1 MGVSRKC
8 APSAHMY
15 GGHGK
20 CAPSAHIFR
29 ARYDKKCAFGAY
41 LLGCLE
47 TVRLRRTV
55 SGRVTIKNAPS
66 AHIYW
71 GAWKLCA
78 FGAHFQGAL
87 R

>member
-15 GGHGK
+15 GEHGK

-47 TVRLRRTV
+47 TSPRGIVAGV
-55 SGRVTIKNAPS
+55 VA
-66 AHIYW
+66 
-71 GAWKLCA
+71 
-78 FGAHFQGAL
+78 
-87 R
+87 